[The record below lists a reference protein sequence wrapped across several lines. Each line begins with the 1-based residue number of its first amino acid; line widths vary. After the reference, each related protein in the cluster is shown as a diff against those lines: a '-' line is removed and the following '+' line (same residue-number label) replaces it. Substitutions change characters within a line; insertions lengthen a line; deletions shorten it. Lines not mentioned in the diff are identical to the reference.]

1 MRRYSFRAGAG
12 EGDEEGRAAVFASEP
27 SGELLS
33 ERNGACA
40 LSAKGLV
47 GLFAAGELDAIDECS
62 SDDRWLDCRE
72 RRFFEKGFQSD
83 SEKFD
88 SPD

>member
-1 MRRYSFRAGAG
+1 
-12 EGDEEGRAAVFASEP
+12 
-27 SGELLS
+27 
-33 ERNGACA
+33 
-40 LSAKGLV
+40 V